1 MGLALLVSA
10 VHTEAQAV
18 DFSLP
23 LGDRDLIEVRT
34 SETLSPG
41 VQLVRIERGAE
52 PAPAG
57 QIATTTRGPWHI
69 NVVSIDP
76 ATARGQL
83 SATYGPDLSRVE
95 TTTRLAGYAGA
106 VAGVNASY
114 FTFTKNPLYPGDPVG
129 LGLYGGQLLSEP
141 AATSTEVDF
150 VVDAKSKKVLIGR
163 LTWSGA
169 MRNRSTDKTMALEYL
184 NHPPVV
190 PSACRTRKDQTTCAK
205 SGDVVHFTRA
215 FGTTTPAGYGIEVV
229 LSGSGCVVK
238 RLTKRGTALAAGQT
252 SLQATGRQTRALLRL
267 TKKGC
272 LSRRLSLFDENRKPV
287 KMTSSLFGVAG
298 RYRLTRQGRV
308 VVPSVRGA
316 FAARNPRTLV
326 GTTADGKVALV
337 TIDGRQTT
345 SVGTTLAETAAVA
358 QSLGLTDA
366 VNLDGGA
373 SATLTAAGQLINY
386 PSAGRERAVGDALV
400 YVP

>member
-1 MGLALLVSA
+1 M
-10 VHTEAQAV
+10 
-18 DFSLP
+18 
-23 LGDRDLIEVRT
+23 
-34 SETLSPG
+34 
-41 VQLVRIERGAE
+41 
-52 PAPAG
+52 
-57 QIATTTRGPWHI
+57 
-69 NVVSIDP
+69 
-76 ATARGQL
+76 
-83 SATYGPDLSRVE
+83 
-95 TTTRLAGYAGA
+95 
-106 VAGVNASY
+106 
-114 FTFTKNPLYPGDPVG
+114 
-129 LGLYGGQLLSEP
+129 
-141 AATSTEVDF
+141 
-150 VVDAKSKKVLIGR
+150 
-163 LTWSGA
+163 
-169 MRNRSTDKTMALEYL
+169 
-184 NHPPVV
+184 
-190 PSACRTRKDQTTCAK
+190 
-205 SGDVVHFTRA
+205 
-215 FGTTTPAGYGIEVV
+215 V